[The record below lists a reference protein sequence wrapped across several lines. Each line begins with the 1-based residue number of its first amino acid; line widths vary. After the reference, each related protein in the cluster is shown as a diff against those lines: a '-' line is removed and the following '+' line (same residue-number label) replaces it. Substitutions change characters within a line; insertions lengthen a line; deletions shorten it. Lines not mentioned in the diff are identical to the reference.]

1 MTRIHSQASSDFDP
15 SFVTEV
21 LKEIQQ
27 SDNQEL
33 EINRVKDVAALV
45 YLG

>member
-1 MTRIHSQASSDFDP
+1 MTRMHSQASSDFDP

-21 LKEIQQ
+21 LKDIQH
-27 SDNQEL
+27 SDNQD
-33 EINRVKDVAALV
+33 IDRVKDVAALT